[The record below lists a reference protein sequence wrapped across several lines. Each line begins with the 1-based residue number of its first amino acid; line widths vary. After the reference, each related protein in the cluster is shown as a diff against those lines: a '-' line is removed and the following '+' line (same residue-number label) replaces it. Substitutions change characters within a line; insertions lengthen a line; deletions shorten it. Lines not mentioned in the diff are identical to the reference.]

1 MDTNSFAWWLHG
13 YFEISES
20 NTLSEKQVQV
30 IKDHLDLC
38 FNKVTPDRSK
48 HLSTQSYCNNGKNI
62 TPPTE
67 YGHQMPEAQILSGV
81 SGAYYP
87 RGYFGPENSHDYY
100 VTVSKNPNF
109 DNVRY
114 SAYAG
119 NCIITNAV
127 RAGLE
132 EAGMAGNFMLTIDDS
147 LNPTGQY
154 AKGLVGDKDMIR
166 GLPMGERAYG
176 MVNIGYGTALVC

>member
-1 MDTNSFAWWLHG
+1 MDPHSFIFWLHG

-20 NTLSEKQVQV
+20 NNLSEKQVQV

-38 FNKVTPDRSK
+38 FSKVTPDRSEK
-48 HLSTQSYCNNGKNI
+48 SPSQTYCAKVESKVS
-62 TPPTE
+62 PTKTA
-67 YGHQMPEAQILSGV
+67 YEALTAQVSSVASGT
-81 SGAYYP
+81 YYP

-114 SAYAG
+114 SAYSD
-119 NCIITNAV
+119 NCIITNSV

-132 EAGMAGNFMLTIDDS
+132 TAGMNGSFMLTIDDS

-154 AKGLVGDKDMIR
+154 AKSLVGDKHMIR
-166 GLPMGERAYG
+166 GLPMGERVYG

>member
-13 YFEISES
+13 FFEISES

-38 FNKVTPDRSK
+38 FSKVTPDRSEK
-48 HLSTQSYCNNGKNI
+48 PPFQTYCSKVESTVS
-62 TPPTE
+62 PTKTA
-67 YGHQMPEAQILSGV
+67 YEALAAQVSSLASGT
-81 SGAYYP
+81 YYP

-109 DNVRY
+109 DRVRY
-114 SAYAG
+114 SAYTSNG
-119 NCIITNAV
+119 IITNSV

-132 EAGMAGNFMLTIDDS
+132 TAGMTGNFMLTIDDS

-166 GLPMGERAYG
+166 GLPIQGPG
-176 MVNIGYGTALVC
+176 LVNIGYGTALAC